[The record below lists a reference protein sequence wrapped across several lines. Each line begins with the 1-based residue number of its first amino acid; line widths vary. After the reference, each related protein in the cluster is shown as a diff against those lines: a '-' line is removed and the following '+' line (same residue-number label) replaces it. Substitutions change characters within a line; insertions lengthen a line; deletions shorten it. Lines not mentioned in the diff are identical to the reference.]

1 MKPFLEL
8 RDSDIFPNTKDIDP
22 AGFRERQAV
31 RAVVTDDLGRVAL
44 LWVKKYNHH
53 KLPGG
58 GVEKEDG
65 GSLER
70 TLTREVLEE
79 LGIEV
84 EIIDTIGTIIEY
96 EGQVNKLR
104 ISHCYLAEQT
114 GQVAEPSLTQ
124 REIDD
129 GQEIRWAEDIDEA
142 IATIE
147 VDEPSDYVGQFIRVR
162 ELAFLRAAAQLLRSE
177 SLS

>member
-1 MKPFLEL
+1 MKRLLEL

-31 RAVVTDDLGRVAL
+31 RAVVIDDLGRVAL
-44 LWVKKYNHH
+44 LWVENYNHH

-58 GVEKEDG
+58 GVEDEDR

-70 TLTREVLEE
+70 TLSREILEE
-79 LGIEV
+79 LGSEV
-84 EIIDTIGTIIEY
+84 EIIRTVGTIIEY

-114 GQVAEPSLTQ
+114 GQVVEPSLTQ

-129 GQEIRWAEDIDEA
+129 GQEIRWAQDIREA
-142 IATIE
+142 IAIIE
-147 VDEPSDYVGQFIRVR
+147 IDEPNDYIGQFIKVR
-162 ELAFLRAAAQLLRSE
+162 ELAFLRAAALLLRS
-177 SLS
+177 